1 MFNFYLVKKKKLL
14 ILLFLFI
21 LADNELQKIISN
33 YKTNNYNYFYS
44 NERNN
49 IKNISFKDNNIK
61 DIKSLILQLN
71 FYQNNTKRN
80 NIIFADYYLSKIC
93 YDKSAFS
100 LFEYYLKNNIDIPY
114 YIINSE
120 SDFYKSLIRKNQTR
134 NLILYNST
142 NLSTFYQSLFNYLKD
157 TKIIVN
163 AYSIYLM
170 QYIAGKVPYIK
181 YLKINHGIKHFKE
194 LYAKTEFI
202 KELGDKKNV
211 ICSSPIEY
219 ELYTK
224 VLKYKSNQIYNASLS
239 RYERFKYIKKNYSE
253 SKCILASF
261 TYRSYNRYIF
271 EKSEYKK
278 NLDKFLNN
286 KKLIK
291 FLHNKKIE
299 LIYIPHHREVEL
311 GKNYLTDTYKY
322 SKILNQSNLEHCI
335 ERCSLFITDF
345 SSLSFDFMFQNKP
358 VLFYSIDKNDNNSII
373 EKQFMRES
381 NDTIYFGNFF
391 SNQNLLIN
399 KIKYYINNNFNIGND
414 LQLKYESVFH
424 FKENIH
430 KRLSEIINI
439 IINKRKIVSKNLLQ
453 KKL

>member
-1 MFNFYLVKKKKLL
+1 MFHFHLFKKFKLL
-14 ILLFLFI
+14 ILLFLLI
-21 LADNELQKIISN
+21 LNHNELPKINI
-33 YKTNNYNYFYS
+33 TNTFLKHND
-44 NERNN
+44 
-49 IKNISFKDNNIK
+49 IKNIS
-61 DIKSLILQLN
+61 SLIFKLN
-71 FYQNNTKRN
+71 ISQNNTKHN

-100 LFEYYLKNNIDIPY
+100 LFQYYLNNNIDIPY

-120 SDFYKSLIRKNQTR
+120 SDFYKSLIKKNQTR
-134 NLILYNST
+134 NLILYNSR
-142 NLSTFYQSLFNYLKD
+142 NLSAFYQHLFNCLKD

-163 AYSIYLM
+163 AYSIPQM
-170 QYIAGKVPYIK
+170 QYIAGKVPYIE
-181 YLKINHGIKHFKE
+181 YLKINHGIKHFKD
-194 LYAKTEFI
+194 LYAKLEFI
-202 KELGDKKNV
+202 NELGSKKNV
-211 ICSSPIEY
+211 ICSSPFEY
-219 ELYTK
+219 ELYIK
-224 VLKYKSNQIYNASLS
+224 VLKYKPNNIYNASLS
-239 RYERFKYIKKNYSE
+239 RYERFKHIKKNNSE

-278 NLDKFLNN
+278 NLDKFLDN

-291 FLHNKKIE
+291 FLLTKNIE

-311 GKNYLTDTYKY
+311 GKQYLSNIYKY

-358 VLFYSIDKNDNNSII
+358 VLFYSIDKNDNNTII
-373 EKQFMRES
+373 EKRFMKEA
-381 NDTIYFGNFF
+381 NDTIYFGNYF

-414 LQLKYESVFH
+414 LQHKYESVFH

-430 KRLSEIINI
+430 KRLSEIINK
-439 IINKRKIVSKNLLQ
+439 IINKTNITNNL
-453 KKL
+453 